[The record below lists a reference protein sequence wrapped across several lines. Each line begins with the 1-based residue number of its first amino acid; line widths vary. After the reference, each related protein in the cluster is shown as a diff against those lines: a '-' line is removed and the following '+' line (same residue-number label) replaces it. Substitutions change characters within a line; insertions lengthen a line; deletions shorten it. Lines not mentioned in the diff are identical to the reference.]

1 MGGLFKDLPQ
11 GLRRAMSLAE
21 KLIEE
26 FEKDPRAKKRL
37 AELLVV
43 EPDVRLAMI
52 NALMAE
58 VATRRDLGEL
68 RAEMRSEMG
77 QLRSEMGGLRSDV
90 GSEIGQLRSEMGEL
104 RSEIG
109 QLRIEIS
116 SNFRWTIGT
125 ILVVWGATVIPI
137 LLRLIGAI

>member
-1 MGGLFKDLPQ
+1 
-11 GLRRAMSLAE
+11 MSLAE
-21 KLIEE
+21 RLLEE
-26 FEKDPRAKKRL
+26 LEKDPRAKKRL

-68 RAEMRSEMG
+68 RAEASR
-77 QLRSEMGGLRSDV
+77 
-90 GSEIGQLRSEMGEL
+90 
-104 RSEIG
+104 
-109 QLRIEIS
+109 
-116 SNFRWTIGT
+116 NFRWTMGT

-137 LLRLIGAI
+137 LLRLVGAI